1 MSLPAGLPRPF
12 FVDRSLGRIKVPR
25 ILRAAGLGLVTLAE
39 HYGTPA
45 DEAVADVDW
54 LQLAGGSAWPVLMKD
69 AAILTNPAE
78 LQALRANNVQCF
90 CLADQRLPAYR
101 MAAWYLN
108 ALEGV
113 AIACQSAGPFVYRVS
128 ETGLAAIA

>member
-39 HYGTPA
+39 HYGSPA

-54 LQLAGGSAWPVLMKD
+54 LRLAGTNGWPVLVKD
-69 AAILTNPAE
+69 AAILTNVVE
-78 LQALRANNVQCF
+78 RRALDAHRVQFF
-90 CLADQRLPAYR
+90 CLVSQGLPAYR

-108 ALEGV
+108 SLEPI
-113 AIACQSAGPFVYRVS
+113 AIACQAPGSFVYRVG
-128 ETGLAAIA
+128 ETGLVPIA